1 MTPGASNGGPIRVAL
16 PHSLGK
22 EGARARLEA
31 NAGRLASHIPGGAAD
46 VKTSWSGDRMTI
58 VVAAMGQTVTAH
70 ADVEEKRVRVEI
82 ELPFLLG
89 LFRDQ
94 VERVVEKEAPKL
106 LS

>member
-1 MTPGASNGGPIRVAL
+1 MSSGPIRVNL

-22 EGARARLEA
+22 AGARARLEA
-31 NAGRLASHIPGGAAD
+31 NAGRLGGHIPGGAAE
-46 VKTSWSGDRMTI
+46 VKTSWAGDRMTI

-70 ADVEEKRVRVEI
+70 ADVEETVVRAEI

-94 VERVVEKEAPKL
+94 VERVVEKEGPKL
-106 LS
+106 LT